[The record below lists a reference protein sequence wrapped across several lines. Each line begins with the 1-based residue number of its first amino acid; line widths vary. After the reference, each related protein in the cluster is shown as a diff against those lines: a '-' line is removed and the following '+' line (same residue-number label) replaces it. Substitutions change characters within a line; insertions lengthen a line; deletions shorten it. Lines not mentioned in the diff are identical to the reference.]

1 VQLQEVIT
9 KKQMEAENLENQI
22 NKIVDRAFEKFSA
35 SVGVASIREY
45 EENQLR
51 GAQEMAERRLRLNNQ
66 ISKLKNQL
74 EYEQRR
80 DTEGPINQLSEHLKM
95 LNNELVQVE
104 NREAQAKS
112 EMEAMADQLEAIKQE
127 AQELRAKAE
136 TIEDA
141 IQERKKQGSSD
152 TNELGKLKRQMTAKV
167 CTLVVFLIAL

>member
-1 VQLQEVIT
+1 MAALCV
-9 KKQMEAENLENQI
+9 KW
-22 NKIVDRAFEKFSA
+22 
-35 SVGVASIREY
+35 SIS
-45 EENQLR
+45 
-51 GAQEMAERRLRLNNQ
+51 LNCGCCR
-66 ISKLKNQL
+66 L

-95 LNNELVQVE
+95 LNDELVQVE

-167 CTLVVFLIAL
+167 CTSVVFLIALWTLLMFYYFLKSFTMVWNPWTMRTEDAPCSSFWFQKITSQE

>member
-1 VQLQEVIT
+1 
-9 KKQMEAENLENQI
+9 
-22 NKIVDRAFEKFSA
+22 
-35 SVGVASIREY
+35 
-45 EENQLR
+45 
-51 GAQEMAERRLRLNNQ
+51 
-66 ISKLKNQL
+66 
-74 EYEQRR
+74 
-80 DTEGPINQLSEHLKM
+80 M

-167 CTLVVFLIAL
+167 CALVVFLIAL